1 MFKKSYGLADIEHNS
16 KLSIDMIFEI
26 GSMTK
31 QFTSTAVLQLVEQG
45 KVGLDDPVQNYVS
58 SFPKKRYPITIH
70 HLLSQTSGIPEFFD
84 VDENEFDL
92 LATKHTPEELVDYYR
107 DLPLNFEP
115 GTKFAYSSS
124 NYPLLGM
131 IVERVTGMPLADYFE
146 RFIFMPLGMAST
158 SLWYTNDQPHA
169 PVGYRL
175 DSTGALVPSPP
186 IDGSTVYAAGGIIST
201 LDDLHRW
208 NNELKQPAYLSK
220 RLVKQLLREKKTID
234 KQGTGYGYGFFV
246 DDLRGQSLIHH
257 GGNMYGFTSTA
268 LYFPKEDV
276 YVCVL
281 ANSAF
286 ANTENVARFIAGHL
300 LDDPIPYYRQL
311 TPDVLQHYVGR
322 YALAGPEDKQLDIK
336 LYEGVLV
343 VHFPDDPDSDVS
355 IYSDGTDSFSSPQI
369 DLRIVFKREVNG
381 KVVSFTAHQG
391 GTFVFRRIK

>member
-1 MFKKSYGLADIEHNS
+1 MFKKSYGLADIEHNT
-16 KLSIDMIFEI
+16 KLSTDMIFEI

-158 SLWYTNDQPHA
+158 SLWYTDDQPHA

-186 IDGSTVYAAGGIIST
+186 IDGSTVYAAGGIVST

-234 KQGTGYGYGFFV
+234 KQGTGYGYGFFI

-257 GGNMYGFTSTA
+257 GGNTYGFTSTA

-286 ANTENVARFIAGHL
+286 SNTENVARFITGHL

-311 TPDVLQHYVGR
+311 TPNVLQHYVGR
-322 YALAGPEDKQLDIK
+322 YALVGPEDKQLDIK

-343 VHFPDDPDSDVS
+343 VHFPDDPNSDVS

-369 DLRIVFKREVNG
+369 DLRIVFEREVDG

-391 GTFVFRRIK
+391 GAFLFRRIK